1 MAEALPG
8 LGEIGEDRLLDGR
21 LVLRQPRKG
30 HRAGSDAVLL
40 AASLPDLGEGPLL
53 DIGAGV
59 GTIGLAAAIAQPA
72 LRVVLLE
79 RDPELAGLAQANAA
93 LNGLAE
99 RVTVVTGDI
108 AGPAAALG
116 LDPNSFACVAM
127 NPPYYPPRANRA
139 SPVPNR
145 RAAHVEEAG
154 LEPWLRAARRLL
166 KPRGRLLM
174 VHRAVAL
181 PELLAALSTGFGAV
195 MIRPVHA
202 LADQPAIRILVAAT
216 LGSKKPAAL
225 LPALV
230 LHAPGG
236 GFTPQAEALH
246 RGRARLPME
255 GDSPPPERP
264 AQ

>member
-1 MAEALPG
+1 MADRLPG

-21 LVLRQPRKG
+21 LILRQPRKG

-40 AASLPDLGEGPLL
+40 AASLPELGEGPLL

-59 GTIGLAAAIAQPA
+59 GTIGLAAALAQTL

-99 RVTVVTGDI
+99 RVTVVTGDV

-116 LDPNSFACVAM
+116 LTPNSFACVAM
-127 NPPYYPPRANRA
+127 NPPFYPPRANRA
-139 SPVPNR
+139 SPVANR

-154 LEPWLRAARRLL
+154 LEAWLRAARRLL
-166 KPRGRLLM
+166 KPRGRLLV
-174 VHRAVAL
+174 VHRAEAL
-181 PELLAALSTGFGAV
+181 PELLAELATGFGAV
-195 MIRPVHA
+195 AIRPVHA
-202 LADQPAIRILVAAT
+202 WADQPAIRILVSAT

-230 LHAPGG
+230 LHGSEG
-236 GFTPQAEALH
+236 RFTPEADSLH
-246 RGRARLPME
+246 RGRARLPMTE
-255 GDSPPPERP
+255 
-264 AQ
+264 A